1 MQLPLDFQERVSLH
15 LEKHGRSLPP
25 ALRRPAYADCV
36 PACVIAKV
44 LEKPEPSGLS
54 SPASEASR
62 DLSFR
67 GGAETPGLRP
77 PYKDDAYS
85 SDTALYCPEEPRRE
99 RERRP
104 SADAPVGEVGFLRA
118 QSSADSAA
126 EEEAGAAAYP
136 AAYEREPFAGYAA
149 SLPTSSSYSS
159 FSATSEEREHG
170 QAGTLTAAQRAV
182 YLDGREPL
190 FPRAPGPA
198 GYPGGARLPRPALEA
213 EAAPGFARTLSPYQ
227 ADSYGFPG
235 SPGVHRTLMT
245 PPNLW
250 SLRAKP
256 GSARMPRQDLR
267 GPWRPVE
274 EIGAYS
280 FPVPGRRPSPRRFPD
295 RYYGGSSPGHRSE
308 GRDSP
313 FYASYKADSFSEGD
327 DFSQGHLAEP
337 PFLRARGPAYPMPG
351 YASSEGDGE
360 RLPGQL
366 CGVASPEPEQSLQ
379 SSRDSL
385 EPSSMEGSPEMHP
398 EARLSPQPTFPRGG
412 GAGLNRKDS
421 LTKAQLYGTLL
432 N

>member
-1 MQLPLDFQERVSLH
+1 MFSAAPGDIRLGRGQWVGSRALVQPGPTQQAAWPWGSWEGQTWLGSGPIASCSRIQTNYMTLQRINQELEEKLQRMGQHYEEEKRALSHEIVALNSH
-15 LEKHGRSLPP
+15 LLE
-25 ALRRPAYADCV
+25 
-36 PACVIAKV
+36 AKV
-44 LEKPEPSGLS
+44 TIDKLS
-54 SPASEASR
+54 EDNELYR
-62 DLSFR
+62 
-67 GGAETPGLRP
+67 
-77 PYKDDAYS
+77 KDCN
-85 SDTALYCPEEPRRE
+85 L
-99 RERRP
+99 
-104 SADAPVGEVGFLRA
+104 
-118 QSSADSAA
+118 
-126 EEEAGAAAYP
+126 
-136 AAYEREPFAGYAA
+136 
-149 SLPTSSSYSS
+149 
-159 FSATSEEREHG
+159 
-170 QAGTLTAAQRAV
+170 AAQLLQCSQN
-182 YLDGREPL
+182 YGRVHKVSEV
-190 FPRAPGPA
+190 
-198 GYPGGARLPRPALEA
+198 
-213 EAAPGFARTLSPYQ
+213 APGFARTLSPYQ